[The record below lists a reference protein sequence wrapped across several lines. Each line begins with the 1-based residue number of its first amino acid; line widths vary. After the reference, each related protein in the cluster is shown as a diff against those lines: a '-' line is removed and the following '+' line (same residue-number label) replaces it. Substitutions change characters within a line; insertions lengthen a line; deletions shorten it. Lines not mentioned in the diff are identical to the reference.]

1 MAVSGGVDS
10 VVLLH
15 MLVNRQEHD
24 LLVAHLDHGIRPDS
38 ADDERFVAGLAAQY
52 GLPFYSQRKE
62 LGVDASE
69 DTARKARYA
78 FLREIAA
85 QHDAVIVTAHHS
97 DDVIETIAINIS
109 RGTGWRGVAVL
120 GSVDIGRPL
129 LGMSKREIYQYALHH
144 RLEWV
149 EDSTNRSPR
158 YLRNKIRIALTDLE
172 DAAKQQLLQLHKEQQ
187 QLSIEVAAG
196 VERLLTPAT
205 SKSRYFFTCIE
216 MDAAVELLDVVV
228 RRATHKNL
236 LSAQLERGVI
246 AIRTAAPKST
256 ADLGEGVELVFRKQS
271 FIARQ
276 RQKML

>member
-15 MLVNRQEHD
+15 MLVNRREHD
-24 LLVAHLDHGIRPDS
+24 LLVAHFDHGIRPDS
-38 ADDERFVAGLAAQY
+38 ADDARFVAGLAKHY

-62 LGVDASE
+62 LGASAGE

-78 FLREIAA
+78 FLRQIAA
-85 QHDAVIVTAHHS
+85 QHDAAIVTAHHS

-120 GSVDIGRPL
+120 GSLDVGRPL
-129 LGMSKREIYQYALHH
+129 LGMSKQEIYQYALHH

-158 YLRNKIRIALTDLE
+158 YLRNRVRTALAGLE
-172 DAAKQQLLQLHKEQQ
+172 DTAKQQLLLLHKGQR
-187 QLSIEVAAG
+187 QLTAEITAEVG
-196 VERLLTPAT
+196 RLLTPVT
-205 SKSRYFFTCIE
+205 SKSRYFFTYIE
-216 MDAAVELLDVVV
+216 MDAAIELLDAVV
-228 RRATHKNL
+228 RHATHKHL
-236 LSAQLERGVI
+236 LSAQLERGVM

-256 ADLGEGVELVFRKQS
+256 ADLGEGVELVFEKQS
-271 FIARQ
+271 FIARR